1 MYSPLT
7 DVPSI
12 VSASLRSKFEAKL
25 WKKVPWYRVVLDE
38 CQELKTATTKIAESC
53 KNLKAVHRW
62 MVSGTPLTSHIRD
75 LHGELQFLQA
85 CGRVYLAID
94 PFHIKEQT
102 ASFPLITMCLSFRA
116 H

>member
-38 CQELKTATTKIAESC
+38 CQELKTATTKIAKKK
-53 KNLKAVHRW
+53 KNNPI
-62 MVSGTPLTSHIRD
+62 TEINDPID
-75 LHGELQFLQA
+75 
-85 CGRVYLAID
+85 AIK
-94 PFHIKEQT
+94 FHP
-102 ASFPLITMCLSFRA
+102 A
-116 H
+116 